1 MGLDG
6 LLALFGLG
14 PKKPAATP
22 ATNPKGAGRG
32 AFPSASAAPTAADKA
47 AEKARLKTRAAR
59 LRSKV
64 DIWKRFEKLHSS
76 ISGTMSSFYKARE
89 RATGKIVGLKVLDP
103 KKCAPIE
110 SRYKG
115 LNKPPEG
122 EIGEQI
128 LGANIVKTV
137 DWGVASDDAAFIVE
151 EFIEGPLLH
160 AIISKREPLPPA
172 QRLELVRQ
180 AATALECVHRAGFV
194 HRDICPRNFILDPDG
209 RLVLFDFGLTVPDK
223 PVFLQPGNRIGTPN
237 YMASEVVRRRQAD
250 KRIDIFSLG
259 VTAYEICT
267 LSLPWPRG
275 TTGRTALAHD
285 TILPDDIRNHW
296 PEIPSALADAIMAAI
311 AADPDKRPAG
321 CEEFLA
327 RIAKVSID

>member
-1 MGLDG
+1 MGLEG

-14 PKKPAATP
+14 PKPTVAKPGNA
-22 ATNPKGAGRG
+22 PKGASAGTRG
-32 AFPSASAAPTAADKA
+32 TAPSAPTAEEKA
-47 AEKARLKTRAAR
+47 AEKVRLKTRAAK

-64 DIWKRFEKLHSS
+64 DIWKRFEALHSS

-89 RATGKIVGLKVLDP
+89 RTTGNVVGLKVLDP

-110 SRYKG
+110 GRYKG

-128 LGANIVKTV
+128 VGDNIVKTT
-137 DWGVASDDAAFIVE
+137 DWGITTENAAFVVE

-160 AIISKREPLPPA
+160 AIISKREQLPPK
-172 QRLELVRQ
+172 QRLDLVRQ
-180 AATALECVHRAGFV
+180 AFTAVGCVHRAGFV
-194 HRDICPRNFILDPDG
+194 HRDVCPRNFILDPDG

-237 YMASEVVRRRQAD
+237 YMAPEVVRRRQAD
-250 KRIDIFSLG
+250 KRIDLFSLG

-267 LSLPWPRG
+267 LTLPWPRG

-296 PEIPSALADAIMAAI
+296 PEIPPTLADAIMACI
-311 AADPDKRPAG
+311 APDPDKRPAS
-321 CEEFLA
+321 CEEFLN
-327 RIAKVSID
+327 RIAKASIA